1 MMEEHTV
8 VFKVKNVEYRC
19 ELPPER
25 DVDVERVGRMV
36 RDLFKNLDDGRPKMV
51 MEYLEEAIVR
61 LGVEFMLTHKA
72 LESVRDERDD

>member
-19 ELPPER
+19 ELPPGR
-25 DVDVERVGRMV
+25 DVDVEKVGRMV
-36 RDLFKNLDDGRPKMV
+36 RELFKNLDDGRPKMV

-61 LGVEFMLTHKA
+61 LGVEFMITYKA
-72 LESVRDERDD
+72 LESVRDERDN